1 MPVEQLPVVL
11 ASGFIA
17 DPCLEIGPGL
27 VQVIVLVILAV
38 IPVALL
44 MRLAVRGLPP
54 EVDMDVVVLLAVS
67 PLLMVFRIVLLAP
80 LTGLRLAVS
89 LGATR
94 FAILVPRV
102 GVVVLPVLI
111 PVVRSTLVGQ
121 DRRSHKHHRRQQR
134 QEQHQPSQL
143 ILLSQSKSLLIPDE

>member
-1 MPVEQLPVVL
+1 MPVERLPVVL

-17 DPCLEIGPGL
+17 DPGLEIGPGA
-27 VQVIVLVILAV
+27 VRVVVLVILAV

-44 MRLAVRGLPP
+44 VPLAIRGLPLV
-54 EVDMDVVVLLAVS
+54 VDMNVVVLLAVV
-67 PLLMVFRIVLLAP
+67 PLLVVFRIVLLAP
-80 LTGLRLAVS
+80 LTGLRLAVR
-89 LGATR
+89 LGAAR

-111 PVVRSTLVGQ
+111 AVMRSTLVGQ

-134 QEQHQPSQL
+134 QKQHQPSQL
-143 ILLSQSKSLLIPDE
+143 ILLPKPSP